1 MKTLTLKVTQNS
13 FYYCSENGNKS
24 SIHFTDEMNEDEAN
38 PGITEDDPY
47 FLLAQRLANAPQVRV
62 PLKEEGEVTTPGK
75 TSITFSTISVFA
87 MHIIRL
93 KIHFYL
99 FSTFGKY
106 RRKKNMSNLQI
117 SCERHRRSCKIR
129 SS

>member
-75 TSITFSTISVFA
+75 TSITFSAISVFA
-87 MHIIRL
+87 YQECL
-93 KIHFYL
+93 NSFL
-99 FSTFGKY
+99 
-106 RRKKNMSNLQI
+106 LV
-117 SCERHRRSCKIR
+117 
-129 SS
+129 

>member
-13 FYYCSENGNKS
+13 LHYYSENGNTS
-24 SIHFTDEMNEDEAN
+24 SIYFTDEMNEDEAN

-75 TSITFSTISVFA
+75 LSITFSAICVFA
-87 MHIIRL
+87 CQKCL
-93 KIHFYL
+93 NSYFL
-99 FSTFGKY
+99 CSTFGKY

-117 SCERHRRSCKIR
+117 SCERHRRPCQIR